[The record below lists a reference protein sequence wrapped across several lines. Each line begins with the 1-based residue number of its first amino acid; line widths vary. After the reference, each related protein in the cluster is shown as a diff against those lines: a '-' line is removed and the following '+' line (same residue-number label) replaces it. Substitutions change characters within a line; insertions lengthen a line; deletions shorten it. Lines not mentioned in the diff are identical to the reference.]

1 MKFATIASSILATS
15 FVALAGAAV
24 PSIANASPNDGM
36 VCRSGYTFSLNGN
49 KFLCSK
55 TRQVDVALECANV
68 RFPTK
73 VIRAPGAPGDTSG
86 GKDLCTRAGIV
97 IGTTDALTG
106 LVQGQD
112 FVFATV
118 NQTTV
123 NTKVERADSD
133 EATAI
138 GGNVND
144 VETAATQTTIVVNGG
159 FGSNDVAR
167 VTLTQHT
174 FAIAAPSIITLPP
187 GSLLPI
193 VPNVPS
199 LPRLP

>member
-1 MKFATIASSILATS
+1 MKLATIASSILATS

-24 PSIANASPNDGM
+24 PSIASASPNDGM
-36 VCRSGYTFSLNGN
+36 VCRPGYTGALSGT
-49 KFLCSK
+49 KFFCSK
-55 TRQVDVALECANV
+55 TRQVDVALECANL

-112 FVFATV
+112 FVFASV
-118 NQTTV
+118 NQATV
-123 NTKVERADSD
+123 TARVTSNDQS
-133 EATAI
+133 EAQAL
-138 GGNVND
+138 GLNVND
-144 VETAATQTTIVVNGG
+144 VDTAATQTSVVVNGG

-167 VTLTQHT
+167 VTLTFHT
-174 FAIAAPSIITLPP
+174 FAIPALASITLPP
-187 GSLLPI
+187 VVLPTNPSL
-193 VPNVPS
+193 PN